1 MHKYLM
7 MVKKNI
13 NKIRISKGYRLS
25 KSTHN
30 LIANLRHITGYD
42 HDKLLSRS
50 CMLLLKELDNSEKF
64 QIKRNRKNE
73 SI

>member
-1 MHKYLM
+1 M